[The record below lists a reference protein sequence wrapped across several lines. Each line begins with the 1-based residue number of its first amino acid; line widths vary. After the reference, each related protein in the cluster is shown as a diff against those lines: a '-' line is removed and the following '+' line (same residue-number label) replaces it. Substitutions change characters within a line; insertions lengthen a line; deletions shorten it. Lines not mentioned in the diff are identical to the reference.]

1 MAKQQQAKK
10 LRANGLT
17 YQQIGQQMNVSGT
30 MARNY
35 VLGISNRR
43 PTTREND
50 PYICGKMRSGHRT
63 ICQRRT
69 RHDGVHL
76 ANDEA
81 RRLVYWE

>member
-1 MAKQQQAKK
+1 MTKQQQAKE
-10 LRANGLT
+10 LRANGFT
-17 YQQIGQQMNVSGT
+17 YQQIGQQLGVSST

-35 VLGISNRR
+35 ALGISNRR
-43 PTTREND
+43 PMARETA